1 MIHEM
6 SLLANAIDVVGTLFK
21 IAIFLIVVISWV
33 VRQAMAQPKNVAPQP
48 RRAARGPDGAPERAA
63 KVKSP
68 ADPKLN
74 KEIEEFLKRTAQRRG
89 TKGRREGTAPPTV
102 QKKTPR
108 RLAESLPT
116 LEPANAAPTGA
127 AVAEHVKQ
135 HLATDEFVVRAAH
148 LADDVARAE
157 QEMQQHVAQAFS
169 HQVGRLADTSGD
181 TNEQKQA
188 AAVRGGDLAAAAG
201 AGIPALLAD
210 GARLRQAII
219 VSEILNRPEHRW

>member
-1 MIHEM
+1 MIHGM
-6 SLLANAIDVVGTLFK
+6 PLLANAFEALAVFLK
-21 IAIFLIVVISWV
+21 IAIPLIVVISWV
-33 VRQAMAQPKNVAPQP
+33 IRAALSQQKNEAPQP
-48 RRAARGPDGAPERAA
+48 RRAAGRPPRATERPP
-63 KVKSP
+63 KGKSP

-89 TKGRREGTAPPTV
+89 AKVRSEGVPPPV
-102 QKKTPR
+102 AQKKPPR

-116 LEPANAAPTGA
+116 LEPASPSPTGES
-127 AVAEHVKQ
+127 VAEHVKQ
-135 HLATDEFVVRAAH
+135 HLATDEFGVRAAH

-157 QEMQQHVAQAFS
+157 QEMQQHVTQAFS

-181 TNEQKQA
+181 TTEQRQA
-188 AAVRGGDLAAAAG
+188 AAVRGGELAAAAG

-219 VSEILNRPEHRW
+219 VNEILQRPEHRW